1 MAHLINMDD
10 LGYRTFTNPWITIV
24 GAEPIV
30 WLFGGQVGLTIAGK
44 KKEWWSDNY
53 VSQVYWIINLIYL
66 ESEFQ

>member
-1 MAHLINMDD
+1 MAHLIKMDD

-44 KKEWWSDNY
+44 KKNGGVITMYHKFIEL
-53 VSQVYWIINLIYL
+53 LI
-66 ESEFQ
+66 